1 MGHGVSLVSS
11 TSARRAPQCLAR
23 LIRVGPYRPFPRC
36 PGHRSGHNPGPL
48 PLPPPAKCPPVDLT
62 PVRPCGRPWAA
73 LDETVARPH
82 LALPRGGRAVAL
94 REVVGRARPLLLICR
109 PARACTCF
117 QGVAVSG
124 RARRCAGYPY
134 EAVQLRRGWPTW
146 CCRRRCR
153 RAASATL
160 ARRTG
165 PQGQQRPARRRYA
178 GAAYHYRVNG
188 GAGVLL
194 LRAEVRR

>member
-1 MGHGVSLVSS
+1 MITQKSPSHLTVVTTVACESGKFRGCDASVPGGDPCLSEDGSLRQQPTYGASCRHNLLRPRVSIRRSKGAPSGSS
-11 TSARRAPQCLAR
+11 VRPNGAANRLA
-23 LIRVGPYRPFPRC
+23 L
-36 PGHRSGHNPGPL
+36 
-48 PLPPPAKCPPVDLT
+48 DDW
-62 PVRPCGRPWAA
+62 PVRHRV
-73 LDETVARPH
+73 L
-82 LALPRGGRAVAL
+82 LYL
-94 REVVGRARPLLLICR
+94 RVSR
-109 PARACTCF
+109 F

-194 LRAEVRR
+194 LGAGVRR